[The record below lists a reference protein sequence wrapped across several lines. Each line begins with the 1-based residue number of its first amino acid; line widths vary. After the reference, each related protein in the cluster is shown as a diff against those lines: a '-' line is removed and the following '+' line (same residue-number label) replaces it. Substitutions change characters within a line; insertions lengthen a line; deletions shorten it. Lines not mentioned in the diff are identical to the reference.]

1 MKLYHIVRP
10 VVTLAYKL
18 YFKKVYYSG
27 GEKIP
32 LGKPLIFSVNHPTG
46 FFEPTLLACVFWE
59 CDFHFITRG
68 DVFEKP
74 FYRKILEQL
83 NMIPIFRFKDGFANL
98 KNNAATM
105 EYVNQ
110 ALADN
115 QQIMIFTEGTT
126 QTVKR
131 LRPLQKG
138 FARMAFGSYE
148 ANGDIGLHIVPISLT
163 YSDPHT
169 PRSEVYI
176 QVGDVIPL
184 SNYYETHRQN
194 PTRAVA
200 LLTQDVEAGMR
211 PNLIHIAQEAD
222 DIWVEKVLT
231 LYRNNFPEPVFPI
244 FKNAKRRLLAQQEIV
259 NNINLMTD
267 NEKDTLKEK
276 LESYFSKLKKLN
288 IEDVAIAQPFHT
300 NLKNLLILI
309 IGFIPYI
316 IGWYGH
322 WLPNWYARKVRKE
335 RVKSLEF
342 EGPIQAG
349 VAMGT
354 TIIQYLL
361 LIIIAFTVNKLWFY
375 VLIFLM
381 PFFGFYA
388 LNYHELWEKYKAC
401 NALKQLTTEGGIA
414 IQKDREEILTA
425 VRKI

>member
-10 VVTLAYKL
+10 IVTLAYKF
-18 YFKKVYYSG
+18 YFKKIYYSG

-32 LGKPLIFSVNHPTG
+32 LGKPLIVSVNHPTG

-68 DVFEKP
+68 DVFVKP

-110 ALADN
+110 ALVNN

-126 QTVKR
+126 ETVKR

-138 FARMAFGSYE
+138 FSRMAFGSYE
-148 ANGDIGLHIVPISLT
+148 ANGDIGLHIVPICLT

-176 QVGDVIPL
+176 QVGDAIPL
-184 SNYYETHRQN
+184 SRYYDLHRQN
-194 PTRAVA
+194 PTRAVTV
-200 LLTQDVEAGMR
+200 LTQDMEARMR
-211 PNLIHIAQEAD
+211 PNLIHIAHEQD
-222 DIWVEKVLT
+222 DRWVEKVLY
-231 LYRNNFPEPVFPI
+231 LYRNSFPEPVFPI

-259 NNINLMTD
+259 NNINEMAD
-267 NEKDTLKEK
+267 NQKYTLEKNI
-276 LESYFSKLKKLN
+276 ESYFLKLN
-288 IEDVAIAQPFHT
+288 KENISDVAIAQPYHA
-300 NLKNLLILI
+300 NLKNLIILIL
-309 IGFIPYI
+309 GFIPYI

-342 EGPIQAG
+342 EGPVQAG
-349 VAMGT
+349 VAMGS

-361 LIIIAFTVNKLWFY
+361 LFIVALIVNKLWFWA
-375 VLIFLM
+375 LLTLM

-388 LNYHELWEKYKAC
+388 LNYHELWQKYKAC
-401 NALKQLTTEGGIA
+401 SALKRLSTEGGIKLQAEREA
-414 IQKDREEILTA
+414 ILKT
-425 VRKI
+425 VRKV